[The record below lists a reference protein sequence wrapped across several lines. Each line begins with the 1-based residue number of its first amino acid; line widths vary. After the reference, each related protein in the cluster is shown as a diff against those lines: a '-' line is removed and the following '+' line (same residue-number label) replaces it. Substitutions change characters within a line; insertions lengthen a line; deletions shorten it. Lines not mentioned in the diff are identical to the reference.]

1 MQSALHITTKV
12 LPGNKIEIEVPAGS
26 IGEDI
31 EVIVILPGKPRLS
44 SRRVL
49 DTLAAAHKLGSFRT
63 AEEIDRDLQTER
75 DSWGLPKHCSGY
87 SSSQLNN

>member
-12 LPGNKIEIEVPAGS
+12 LPGDKIEIEVPAGS

-31 EVIVILPGKPRLS
+31 EVIIILPDKPQS
-44 SRRVL
+44 PNRRVL
-49 DTLAAAHKLGSFRT
+49 ETLAAAHKLGSFRT

-75 DSWGLPKHCSGY
+75 DAWDS
-87 SSSQLNN
+87 